1 MPELILACQGIDFSF
16 HLGQRSAIMS
26 GGAIRERDLIRRISE
41 ILGGVENDDCALIE
55 AGERYLVATTD
66 MLHRQTDFPDIMN
79 PWQMGWMA
87 VAVNLSDIAAM
98 GAEPAGLLMAVGLPP
113 EADLYFID
121 ELFSGFRDC
130 AAYYG
135 TSILGGD
142 TDSHQELTVT
152 GTALGWVERDLVLRR
167 SGAHPGDLLCTTGS
181 LGGAGGGLYAWRE
194 ERLNSPFIEKLLEL
208 EPRLKEGRALAKSGA
223 VTAMMD
229 NSDGLALSLSD
240 LSVVSRVGFAVYE
253 ERLPLAEGLEEM
265 VGRERAVEM
274 VFSAGGDFE
283 LVFTVRRE
291 RLEAARRACKLTV
304 IGEAVEEGIWVE
316 RDGERR
322 RVEARGYEHRIGSF

>member
-1 MPELILACQGIDFSF
+1 
-16 HLGQRSAIMS
+16 MS

-66 MLHRQTDFPDIMN
+66 MLHRQTDFPEIMN

-135 TSILGGD
+135 TRILGGD
-142 TDSHQELTVT
+142 TDSHQELTLT
-152 GTALGWVERDLVLRR
+152 GTALGWVEKELVLRR
-167 SGAHPGDLLCTTGS
+167 SGARPGDLLCTTGS
-181 LGGAGGGLYAWRE
+181 LGGAGGGLYAWQE
-194 ERLNSPFIEKLLEL
+194 ERLDSPLIEKLLEP
-208 EPRLKEGRALAKSGA
+208 EPRLAEGRALAKSGS

-229 NSDGLALSLSD
+229 SSDGLALSLSD
-240 LSVVSRVGFAVYE
+240 LSAASRVGFVVYE

-265 VGRERAVEM
+265 VGRDRAVEM
-274 VFSAGGDFE
+274 ALGAGGDFE
-283 LVFTVRRE
+283 LVYTVGRE
-291 RLEAARRACKLTV
+291 KLEAARQACQLTV
-304 IGEAVEEGIWVE
+304 IGEVVKEGIWME
-316 RDGERR
+316 RDGERMR
-322 RVEARGYEHRIGSF
+322 LEAKGYEHMIGI

>member
-1 MPELILACQGIDFSF
+1 
-16 HLGQRSAIMS
+16 MS
-26 GGAIRERDLIRRISE
+26 GGAIKERDLIRRISE

-66 MLHRQTDFPDIMN
+66 MLHRQTDFPEIMN

-98 GAEPAGLLMAVGLPP
+98 GGEPAGLLMAVGLPP

-135 TSILGGD
+135 TRILGGD
-142 TDSHQELTVT
+142 TDSHQELTLT
-152 GTALGWVERDLVLRR
+152 GTALGWVEKELVLRR
-167 SGAHPGDLLCTTGS
+167 SGARPGDLLCTTGS
-181 LGGAGGGLYAWRE
+181 LGGAGGGLYAWQE
-194 ERLNSPFIEKLLEL
+194 ERLDSPLIEKLLEP
-208 EPRLKEGRALAKSGA
+208 EPRLAEGRALAKSGS

-229 NSDGLALSLSD
+229 SSDGLALSLSD
-240 LSVVSRVGFAVYE
+240 LSAASRVGFVVYE

-265 VGRERAVEM
+265 VGRDRAVEM
-274 VFSAGGDFE
+274 ALGAGGDFE
-283 LVFTVRRE
+283 LVYTVGRE
-291 RLEAARRACKLTV
+291 KLEAARQACQLTV
-304 IGEAVEEGIWVE
+304 IGEVVKEGIWME
-316 RDGERR
+316 RDGERMR
-322 RVEARGYEHRIGSF
+322 LEARGYEHMIGI

>member
-1 MPELILACQGIDFSF
+1 
-16 HLGQRSAIMS
+16 MS
-26 GGAIRERDLIRRISE
+26 GGAIKERDLIRRISE

-66 MLHRQTDFPDIMN
+66 MLHRQTDFPEIMN

-98 GAEPAGLLMAVGLPP
+98 GGEPAGLLMAVGLPH

-135 TSILGGD
+135 TRILGGD

-152 GTALGWVERDLVLRR
+152 GTALGWVEKDLVLRR
-167 SGAHPGDLLCTTGS
+167 RGARPGDLLCTTGS

-194 ERLNSPFIEKLLEL
+194 ERLDSPLIEKLLEP
-208 EPRLKEGRALAKSGA
+208 EPRLAEGRALAKSGA

-229 NSDGLALSLSD
+229 SSDGLALSLSD
-240 LSVVSRVGFAVYE
+240 LSAASRVGFVVYE

-274 VFSAGGDFE
+274 AYCAGGDFE
-283 LVFTVRRE
+283 LVYTVGRE
-291 RLEAARRACKLTV
+291 KLEAARQACQLTV
-304 IGEAVEEGIWVE
+304 IGEVVKEGIWRE
-316 RDGERR
+316 RDGEQMRL
-322 RVEARGYEHRIGSF
+322 EARGYEHMIGI

>member
-1 MPELILACQGIDFSF
+1 M
-16 HLGQRSAIMS
+16 
-26 GGAIRERDLIRRISE
+26 RERDLIRRISE

-66 MLHRQTDFPDIMN
+66 MLHRQTDFPEIMN

-135 TSILGGD
+135 TRILGGD
-142 TDSHQELTVT
+142 TDSHQELTLT
-152 GTALGWVERDLVLRR
+152 GTALGWVEKELVLRR
-167 SGAHPGDLLCTTGS
+167 SGARPGDLLCTTGS
-181 LGGAGGGLYAWRE
+181 LGGAGGGLYAWQE
-194 ERLNSPFIEKLLEL
+194 ERLDSPLIEKLLEP
-208 EPRLKEGRALAKSGA
+208 EPRLAEGRALAKSGS

-229 NSDGLALSLSD
+229 SSDGLALSLSD
-240 LSVVSRVGFAVYE
+240 LSAASRVGFVVYE

-265 VGRERAVEM
+265 VGRDRAVEM
-274 VFSAGGDFE
+274 ALGAGGDFE
-283 LVFTVRRE
+283 LVYTVGRE
-291 RLEAARRACKLTV
+291 KLEAARQACQLTV
-304 IGEAVEEGIWVE
+304 IGEVVKEGIWME
-316 RDGERR
+316 RDGERMR
-322 RVEARGYEHRIGSF
+322 LEAKGYEHMIGI

>member
-1 MPELILACQGIDFSF
+1 
-16 HLGQRSAIMS
+16 MS
-26 GGAIRERDLIRRISE
+26 GGALRERDLIWRISE

-66 MLHRQTDFPDIMN
+66 MLHRQTDFPEIMN
-79 PWQMGWMA
+79 PWQMGWMS

-98 GAEPAGLLMAVGLPP
+98 GAEPAGLLMAVGLPA

-135 TSILGGD
+135 TRILGGD
-142 TDSHQELTVT
+142 TDSQQELTVT
-152 GTALGWVERDLVLRR
+152 GTALGFVEKDLALRR
-167 SGAHPGDLLCTTGS
+167 RGARIGDLLCTTGS
-181 LGGAGGGLYAWRE
+181 LGGAGGGLYAWQQG
-194 ERLNSPFIEKLLEL
+194 RLDSPFIEKLLEP

-240 LSVVSRVGFAVYE
+240 LAAVSRVGFLVYE
-253 ERLPLAEGLEEM
+253 ERLPLAEGLAEM

-274 VFSAGGDFE
+274 AFCAGGDFE

-291 RLEAARRACKLTV
+291 ALEAARKACELTV
-304 IGEAVEEGIWVE
+304 IGEVVEEGIWME
-316 RDGERR
+316 KDGERR
-322 RVEARGYEHRIGSF
+322 RVEARGYEHRIGKGSDN